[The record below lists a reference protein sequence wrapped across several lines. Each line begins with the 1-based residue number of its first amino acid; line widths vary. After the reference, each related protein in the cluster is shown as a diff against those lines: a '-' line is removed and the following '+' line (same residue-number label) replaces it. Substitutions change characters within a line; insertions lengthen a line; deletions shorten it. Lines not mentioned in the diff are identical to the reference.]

1 MNRSKCI
8 QSLRVHARP
17 ILSLAEDFTVV
28 LRVRNQGIVV
38 STSKGTIECFDV
50 ESAADERIAW
60 FEFDSWST
68 VNDLLIGRIVL
79 ADVFLSG
86 KIRSNG
92 YLTLI
97 FPIMSIFQHHR
108 GLEAPK

>member
-1 MNRSKCI
+1 MNRSTCI

-17 ILSLAEDFTVV
+17 ILSFAEDFTVV

-38 STSKGTIECFDV
+38 STSKGTIESFDV
-50 ESAADERIAW
+50 ESDVDERIAC

-68 VNDLLIGRIVL
+68 VNDLLIGRIDL

-86 KIRSNG
+86 NIRSNG

-97 FPIMSIFQHHR
+97 FPIMSIFQRHR
-108 GLEAPK
+108 GLDIPE